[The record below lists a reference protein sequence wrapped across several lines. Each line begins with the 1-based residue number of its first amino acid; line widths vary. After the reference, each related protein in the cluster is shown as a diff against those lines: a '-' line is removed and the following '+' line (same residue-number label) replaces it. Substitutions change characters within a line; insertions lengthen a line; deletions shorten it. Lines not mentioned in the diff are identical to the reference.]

1 MSPPWFLRCRGTD
14 RFRVSAFT
22 RVLSHIPS
30 VWCCTSTEHH
40 QIYCMTYPCPQVLE
54 AAWHALEDAGMDPT
68 ALAGKRV
75 GVYIGA
81 STKVGTDRGTPRCA
95 RR

>member
-1 MSPPWFLRCRGTD
+1 
-14 RFRVSAFT
+14 
-22 RVLSHIPS
+22 
-30 VWCCTSTEHH
+30 
-40 QIYCMTYPCPQVLE
+40 MTYPCPQVLE